1 MKVLVKPTAVKVTK
15 CSSYTPCFPYKS
27 DCPTPTG
34 NKNEFARSIKK

>member
-1 MKVLVKPTAVKVTK
+1 MKVLVKPTAVKKTG
-15 CSSYTPCFPYKS
+15 CSGYCPRYKV